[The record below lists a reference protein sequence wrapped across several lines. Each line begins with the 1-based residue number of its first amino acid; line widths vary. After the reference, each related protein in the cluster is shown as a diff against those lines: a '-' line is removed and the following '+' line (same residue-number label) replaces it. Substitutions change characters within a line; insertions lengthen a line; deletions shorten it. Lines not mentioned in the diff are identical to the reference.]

1 MQNSNQI
8 DLLINQSE
16 NKIGKKFIFSL
27 LIILGI
33 LGILLYWYFFIYTKE
48 ETNKISYIEHTVS
61 TGTIA
66 DLLIASGSTSI
77 EKKINLSFSTSGTLS
92 DILITEGDQVE
103 KGQLL
108 AELDSV
114 DLQNSYDRSNL
125 QLKKLLDMPSNENLK
140 NAQYLISQA
149 EKNLNDL
156 LDYPSQEQLKTA
168 EELVLQA
175 QANFITAQENYDE
188 LLNPGETKIDSA
200 IKLLDQSNYSI
211 SNSNYSISNL
221 NLLIKKSEDTVD
233 SSKILLIESV
243 NKYCSEHNSLPFK
256 GEVCSG
262 VENLPVSKIVTD
274 KILNEIFKCCNAT
287 ETEMNLSK
295 SFINLNSSHISSIE
309 QINVHKDQLQ
319 SYKDQLQSANAS
331 LKDAQ
336 NTYDD
341 LLNPTQNDIERLTFL
356 EKQAEINL
364 QKRLLSLNEI
374 KLGSNINDINLA
386 KENLEKTKLSLDT
399 LKKGADINDLAIQEL
414 LVTQSKEN
422 LSKTKLY
429 SPFSGQISSIN
440 SNSGEFIGSGQN
452 FLTLSDLDTIEME
465 IIASEAEYVEIKKG
479 MLGIVILDSKP
490 QAPLIIEVIAIS
502 DVPNVQQGVVTYP
515 VRARFV
521 RGFEVITLLNQFI
534 PLLESL
540 SGSLGGGMLEGMIP
554 GGMGGGMLEGMIPG
568 VMGRGMPEGMIPGG
582 MGRGMPEGMIPGGM
596 GRGIDLNSDSP
607 LLSFLSDELPAEG
620 MNGTVTLLKE
630 SVQDVVIIP
639 TDALIAERSLTKVL
653 ISIEEDNFTYVEITT
668 GLSDGENIEITSGLN
683 IGDKIYIESDDES
696 IQSDSI
702 DGSARIIDNFMQ
714 SGPRGGRPPR

>member
-1 MQNSNQI
+1 MQDSNQI
-8 DLLINQSE
+8 DLLINQSQ
-16 NKIGKKFIFSL
+16 NKISKKLIFVL
-27 LIILGI
+27 LILLGMLSI
-33 LGILLYWYFFIYTKE
+33 FLYWYFFIYIQEE
-48 ETNKISYIEHTVS
+48 ETNKVSYIEHTVS

-77 EKKINLSFSTSGTLS
+77 EKKINLSFSTSETLS

-256 GEVCSG
+256 GDVCSG

-295 SFINLNSSHISSIE
+295 SFINSNSSHISSIE

-319 SYKDQLQSANAS
+319 SHKDQLQSANAS

-336 NTYDD
+336 NAYDD
-341 LLNPTQNDIERLTFL
+341 LLNPTQNDKERLTFL
-356 EKQAEINL
+356 ENQAEINL

-374 KLGSNINDINLA
+374 KLGSKINDINLA
-386 KENLEKTKLSLDT
+386 KENIEKAKFSLET

-414 LVTQSKEN
+414 LVSQSKEN

-429 SPFSGQISSIN
+429 APFSGQVSTIN
-440 SNSGEFIGSGQN
+440 FKTGEFIGSGQN
-452 FLTLSDLDTIEME
+452 FITLSDLDTIEME

-479 MLGIVILDSKP
+479 MLGLVSLDSKP
-490 QAPLIIEVIAIS
+490 LSPLVIEVISIS
-502 DVPNVQQGVVTYP
+502 DVPNVQQGIVTYP
-515 VRARFV
+515 VRARFIQ
-521 RGFEVITLLNQFI
+521 GFEVITLISQFA

-540 SGSLGGGMLEGMIP
+540 AGS
-554 GGMGGGMLEGMIPG
+554 MGGGMLEGIMPG
-568 VMGRGMPEGMIPGG
+568 GMSGIMPGG
-582 MGRGMPEGMIPGGM
+582 MGGIMPGGM
-596 GRGIDLNSDSP
+596 SGRIDLNNLSSDSP
-607 LLSFLSDELPAEG
+607 LLSFLSNELPAEG

-639 TDALIAERSLTKVL
+639 SDALITERSLTKV
-653 ISIEEDNFTYVEITT
+653 IIAIEENNIKYVEVET
-668 GLSDGENIEITSGLN
+668 GLSDGDNVEIINGLN
-683 IGDKIYIESDDES
+683 IGDKIYIESDDEL
-696 IQSDSI
+696 IQL
-702 DGSARIIDNFMQ
+702 GSSEPLMTMDEIQNIRP
-714 SGPRGGRPPR
+714 GPRGGGPQR

>member
-1 MQNSNQI
+1 LQNSNQI

-92 DILITEGDQVE
+92 DILITEGDQIE

-175 QANFITAQENYDE
+175 QANFISAQENYDE

-256 GEVCSG
+256 GDVCSG

-274 KILNEIFKCCNAT
+274 KILNEIFKCCNAN

-319 SYKDQLQSANAS
+319 SHKDQLQSANAS

-490 QAPLIIEVIAIS
+490 QAPLVIEVIAIS
-502 DVPNVQQGVVTYP
+502 DVPNLQQGVVTYP

-521 RGFEVITLLNQFI
+521 RGFEVITLLSQFA

-540 SGSLGGGMLEGMIP
+540 SGGMTGGMLEGMIP
-554 GGMGGGMLEGMIPG
+554 GGM
-568 VMGRGMPEGMIPGG
+568 EGMIPGG
-582 MGRGMPEGMIPGGM
+582 MGGRMSGGM
-596 GRGIDLNSDSP
+596 GGRMSGGMRGGIDLNNLSSDSP
-607 LLSFLSDELPAEG
+607 LLNFLSNDLPAEG

-630 SVQDVVIIP
+630 SVQDVVVIP
-639 TDALIAERSLTKVL
+639 TDALIVEKSITKV
-653 ISIEEDNFTYVEITT
+653 ITSIDEGNIRYVEVET
-668 GLSDGENIEITSGLN
+668 GLSDGEKIEIINGLN
-683 IGDKIYIESDDES
+683 IGDKIYIESDDELVQLDS
-696 IQSDSI
+696 TERLMTIDEIQNI
-702 DGSARIIDNFMQ
+702 GPP
-714 SGPRGGRPPR
+714 GPRGGRPPR